1 MELFLIYSNKI
12 NKGTIK
18 IFNTP
23 YIKGITKKKFKE
35 FFMGVLQTKW
45 LIKAIQSSNSI

>member
-1 MELFLIYSNKI
+1 MELALVYSNKI

-23 YIKGITKKKFKE
+23 YIKGIASSIQRVFS
-35 FFMGVLQTKW
+35 MGLLQTKW
-45 LIKAIQSSNSI
+45 MIKLIQNSNSI